1 MARDAAQYPPVTRVF
16 SGPRTSSWRFDS
28 NNSTSPTP
36 PPHPDDCVAAQ
47 CAHVRPLPSDAN
59 TVAIGGSV
67 ACCVGVDTGIDVAP
81 LSPGAIAKGLTQ
93 TACEWGGEW
102 VGGGGGGGGL
112 GPWLRSSC
120 ERNNCT
126 ETVGFSCRC
135 WRRHSVL
142 CERLLPI
149 QGHSV
154 DPRTN
159 LHRRL
164 LRAQHCPR
172 HRDQP
177 RTAAGG

>member
-93 TACEWGGEW
+93 TACEWGGDW
-102 VGGGGGGGGL
+102 GGGGGGRGARTMA
-112 GPWLRSSC
+112 PKQLR
-120 ERNNCT
+120 EK
-126 ETVGFSCRC
+126 
-135 WRRHSVL
+135 
-142 CERLLPI
+142 
-149 QGHSV
+149 Q
-154 DPRTN
+154 
-159 LHRRL
+159 LHRDSWL
-164 LRAQHCPR
+164 FVPVLATAFCAM
-172 HRDQP
+172 
-177 RTAAGG
+177 RTIAANPGSFGRPSHKPSSSLATCAALPAPS